1 MLEGLYTAAAG
12 MAAQQQR
19 MDALSNDVANV
30 NTAGYKRVRVG
41 FHDLIYQRT
50 AGGVSTGS
58 GAAAVQLGRG
68 FAQGSL
74 QKTDQ
79 PLDLAI
85 VGDGYFQVRR
95 ASNGQT
101 ALTRNGSFQVDAT
114 GQLTTPEGDSLVP
127 PIRIPKGIDPSSVT
141 IGRDGTL
148 TAAGRRLGQIQL
160 VTVPAPTSGGRPARA
175 APPPPPGPPPAQTH
189 PGPPPPPPAP
199 AAAGNGYST
208 VTAASGGAGRTTTA
222 TLEQGVLESSNVDLA
237 DAMVDMMDAQ
247 RSYSMASKAIH
258 MQDQMMEIANG
269 VKQ

>member
-41 FHDLIYQRT
+41 FRDLIYQRT
-50 AGGVSTGS
+50 GPTGVSTGA

-68 FAQGSL
+68 YAQGSL

-79 PLDLAI
+79 PFDLAI
-85 VGDGYFQVRR
+85 IGDGYFQVRR
-95 ASNGQT
+95 ANTGQT
-101 ALTRNGSFQVDAT
+101 ALTRNGSFQVNAT
-114 GQLTTPEGDSLVP
+114 GQLVTAEGDALVP
-127 PIRIPKGIDPSSVT
+127 PISLPRGLDVSKVT
-141 IGRDGTL
+141 IGADGTV
-148 TAAGRRLGQIQL
+148 TAAGRRIGQIQL
-160 VTVPAPTSGGRPARA
+160 VTVPAPTGL
-175 APPPPPGPPPAQTH
+175 
-189 PGPPPPPPAP
+189 
-199 AAAGNGYST
+199 AAAGNGYYT
-208 VTAASGGAGRTTTA
+208 ATAASGGVRRTTTA
-222 TLEQGVLESSNVDLA
+222 TLQQGVLESSNVDLA

>member
-41 FHDLIYQRT
+41 FRDLVYQADGPSGMR
-50 AGGVSTGS
+50 TGS

-68 FAQGSL
+68 NQQGSF
-74 QKTDQ
+74 QKTDE

-85 VGDGYFQVRR
+85 SGDGYFQVRDG
-95 ASNGQT
+95 NTGQT
-101 ALTRNGSFQVDAT
+101 VLTRNGSFQVNGNGELVTA
-114 GQLTTPEGDSLVP
+114 EGDRLVP
-127 PIRIPKGIDPSSVT
+127 PIQLPRGVDPST
-141 IGRDGTL
+141 ISIASDGTVSS
-148 TAAGRRLGQIQL
+148 AGRALGQLQL
-160 VTVPAPTSGGRPARA
+160 VTVPAPTGLQAN
-175 APPPPPGPPPAQTH
+175 
-189 PGPPPPPPAP
+189 
-199 AAAGNGYST
+199 GNGYFSP
-208 VTAASGGAGRTTTA
+208 TAASGGVRRAAGA
-222 TLEQGVLESSNVDLA
+222 SVQQGVLEASNVDLA

>member
-30 NTAGYKRVRVG
+30 NTAGYKGVRVG

-50 AGGVSTGS
+50 TGGVSTGA
-58 GAAAVQLGRG
+58 GAAAVQLGRRSE
-68 FAQGSL
+68 QGSL

-85 VGDGYFQVRR
+85 IGDGYFQVRQ
-95 ASNGQT
+95 ASTGQNV
-101 ALTRNGSFQVDAT
+101 LTRNGSFQTDAN
-114 GQLTTPEGDSLVP
+114 GQLTTAEGDTLVP
-127 PIRIPKGIDPSSVT
+127 PITIPKNVDPSSVT
-141 IGRDGTL
+141 IGTDGTVS
-148 TAAGRRLGQIQL
+148 AAGRRLGQIQL
-160 VTVPAPTSGGRPARA
+160 VTVPAPTGL
-175 APPPPPGPPPAQTH
+175 
-189 PGPPPPPPAP
+189 
-199 AAAGNGYST
+199 AAAGNGYYSL
-208 VTAASGGAGRTTTA
+208 TAASGGVRRTTTA
-222 TLEQGVLESSNVDLA
+222 TLQQGVLESSNVDLA

>member
-30 NTAGYKRVRVG
+30 NTSGYKRVRVG

-50 AGGVSTGS
+50 RGGISTGA

-79 PLDLAI
+79 PFDLAI
-85 VGDGYFQVRR
+85 NGDGYFQVRR
-95 ASNGQT
+95 ANTGQN

-114 GQLTTPEGDSLVP
+114 GQLATAEGDLLVP
-127 PIRIPKGIDPSSVT
+127 PITLPRGVDPSKVT
-141 IGRDGTL
+141 IASDGTV

-160 VTVPAPTSGGRPARA
+160 VTVPAPTGL
-175 APPPPPGPPPAQTH
+175 
-189 PGPPPPPPAP
+189 
-199 AAAGNGYST
+199 AAAGNGYYT
-208 VTAASGGAGRTTTA
+208 VTAASGGVRRATTA
-222 TLEQGVLESSNVDLA
+222 TLQQGMLESSNVDLA

>member
-50 AGGVSTGS
+50 GQGVSTGA

-68 FAQGSL
+68 YEQGTF

-79 PLDLAI
+79 PFDLAI
-85 VGDGYFQVRR
+85 TGDGYFQVRR
-95 ASNGQT
+95 ANTGQT
-101 ALTRNGSFQVDAT
+101 ALTRDGSFQVNAT
-114 GQLTTPEGDSLVP
+114 GQLVTAEGDTLVP
-127 PIRIPKGIDPSSVT
+127 PITLPRGVDPSTVT
-141 IGRDGTL
+141 IGADGTL

-160 VTVPAPTSGGRPARA
+160 VTVPAPTGL
-175 APPPPPGPPPAQTH
+175 
-189 PGPPPPPPAP
+189 
-199 AAAGNGYST
+199 AAAGNGYYT
-208 VTAASGGAGRTTTA
+208 VTAASGGVRRATTA
-222 TLEQGVLESSNVDLA
+222 TLQQGVLETSNVNLA

>member
-30 NTAGYKRVRVG
+30 NTSGYKRVRVG

-50 AGGVSTGS
+50 RGGISTGA

-79 PLDLAI
+79 PFDLAI
-85 VGDGYFQVRR
+85 NGDGYFQVRR
-95 ASNGQT
+95 ANTGQN

-114 GQLTTPEGDSLVP
+114 GQLATAEGDLLVP
-127 PIRIPKGIDPSSVT
+127 PITLPRGVDPSKVT
-141 IGRDGTL
+141 IASDGTV

-160 VTVPAPTSGGRPARA
+160 VTVPAPTGL
-175 APPPPPGPPPAQTH
+175 
-189 PGPPPPPPAP
+189 
-199 AAAGNGYST
+199 AAAGNGYFT
-208 VTAASGGAGRTTTA
+208 VTAASGGVRRATTA
-222 TLEQGVLESSNVDLA
+222 TLQQGMLESSNVDLA

>member
-19 MDALSNDVANV
+19 MDSLSNDVANV

-41 FHDLIYQRT
+41 FRDLIYQRT
-50 AGGVSTGS
+50 GPGGVSTGA

-68 FAQGSL
+68 YEQGSF

-79 PLDLAI
+79 PFDLAI
-85 VGDGYFQVRR
+85 TGEGYFQVRR
-95 ASNGQT
+95 ANTGQT
-101 ALTRNGSFQVDAT
+101 ALTRNGQFQIDAT
-114 GQLTTPEGDSLVP
+114 GQLVTAQGDALVP
-127 PIRIPKGIDPSSVT
+127 PITVPRSVDPSKVR
-141 IGRDGTL
+141 IGADGAV

-160 VTVPAPTSGGRPARA
+160 VTVPAPTGL
-175 APPPPPGPPPAQTH
+175 
-189 PGPPPPPPAP
+189 
-199 AAAGNGYST
+199 AAAGNGYYT
-208 VTAASGGAGRTTTA
+208 VTAASGGVRRTTTA
-222 TLEQGVLESSNVDLA
+222 TLEQGMLESSNVNLA

>member
-19 MDALSNDVANV
+19 MDALSNDVANT
-30 NTAGYKRVRVG
+30 NTAGYKRVRIG
-41 FHDLIYQRT
+41 FRDLVYQ
-50 AGGVSTGS
+50 ADGPSGVRTGS

-68 FAQGSL
+68 YEQGPL

-85 VGDGYFQVRR
+85 QGEGYFQVRR
-95 ASNGQT
+95 AGTGQI
-101 ALTRNGSFQVDAT
+101 ALTRNGSFQADAN
-114 GQLTTPEGDSLVP
+114 GQVVTPEGDSLVP
-127 PIRIPKGIDPSSVT
+127 PIQLPPGVDPAT
-141 IGRDGTL
+141 IAIGPDGTISSGNRTL
-148 TAAGRRLGQIQL
+148 GRIQL
-160 VTVPAPTSGGRPARA
+160 VTVPAPTGLA
-175 APPPPPGPPPAQTH
+175 AT
-189 PGPPPPPPAP
+189 
-199 AAAGNGYST
+199 GNGYYSVT
-208 VTAASGGAGRTTTA
+208 TASGGVRPTTAASLTQGAVEA
-222 TLEQGVLESSNVDLA
+222 SNVDLA

>member
-19 MDALSNDVANV
+19 MDAVSNDIANV
-30 NTAGYKRVRVG
+30 NTAGYKGLRVG

-58 GAAAVQLGRG
+58 GAAAVDLGRTSE
-68 FAQGSL
+68 QGSL

-85 VGDGYFQVRR
+85 IGDGYFQVRQV
-95 ASNGQT
+95 STGQNV
-101 ALTRNGSFQVDAT
+101 LTRNGSFQTDAN
-114 GQLTTPEGDSLVP
+114 GQLTTAEGDTLVP
-127 PIRIPKGIDPSSVT
+127 PIQIPKGIDPSSLT
-141 IGRDGTL
+141 IGTDGTIS
-148 TAAGRRLGQIQL
+148 AAGRRLGQIQL
-160 VTVPAPTSGGRPARA
+160 VTIPATNGL
-175 APPPPPGPPPAQTH
+175 
-189 PGPPPPPPAP
+189 
-199 AAAGNGYST
+199 AAAGNGYFT
-208 VTAASGGAGRTTTA
+208 VTAASGGVRRTTTA
-222 TLEQGVLESSNVDLA
+222 TLQQGVLESSNVDLA

-269 VKQ
+269 IKQ

>member
-30 NTAGYKRVRVG
+30 NTAGYKGVRVG
-41 FHDLIYQRT
+41 FRDLIYQRT
-50 AGGVSTGS
+50 LGGVSTGS
-58 GAAAVQLGRG
+58 GAAAVQLGRRS
-68 FAQGSL
+68 AQGSL

-85 VGDGYFQVRR
+85 IGDGYFQVRQ
-95 ASNGQT
+95 AGTGQT
-101 ALTRNGSFQVDAT
+101 VLTRNGSFQLDAN

-127 PIRIPKGIDPSSVT
+127 PIRVPKGVDPSNITV
-141 IGRDGTL
+141 GRDGTL
-148 TAAGRRLGQIQL
+148 TASGRRLGQIQL
-160 VTVPAPTSGGRPARA
+160 VTVPAPTGL
-175 APPPPPGPPPAQTH
+175 
-189 PGPPPPPPAP
+189 
-199 AAAGNGYST
+199 AAAGNGYFT
-208 VTAASGGAGRTTTA
+208 VTAASGGVGRATTA